1 MDVKDNCVVSPGKA
15 GEKPN
20 SKTNKILTK
29 VVHHK
34 SKIHT
39 HQVSNCSTGQKME
52 QPADLSVQHVAAKRN
67 HSSQNLP
74 TSPHK
79 KKMKKLNDEDQ
90 DEHIF
95 ERKRAEHHYILEQRS
110 ALKEFIAYENPDLR
124 YNDIPSS
131 PFARNSKIADNF
143 RLISYQQAPVKN
155 LVVCKECNHVLV
167 RYPTSTTNL
176 LQHLK
181 RHSSR
186 EKGAKDGKSSTD
198 YTTRKAEV
206 RQLHTAKG
214 DMISAELENI
224 KAAEAERFEEVS
236 ASIEANLS
244 IELPENLS
252 CPQAKEEKDAANQ
265 EPTCALVGDNEE
277 HVDY

>member
-20 SKTNKILTK
+20 SKTNKLLTK

-52 QPADLSVQHVAAKRN
+52 QPADPSVQHVAAKRN
-67 HSSQNLP
+67 HPSQNLP

-90 DEHIF
+90 DEDIF
-95 ERKRAEHHYILEQRS
+95 ERKRAEHHYTLEQRS

-124 YNDIPSS
+124 YHDIPSS
-131 PFARNSKIADNF
+131 PFARNIKIAENF

-155 LVVCKECNHVLV
+155 LVVCKDCKHVLV

-186 EKGAKDGKSSTD
+186 EKGAKDGKRSAD
-198 YTTRKAEV
+198 YTINKAEIMPH
-206 RQLHTAKG
+206 HTEKG
-214 DMISAELENI
+214 DMISAEQENI
-224 KAAEAERFEEVS
+224 KAAEAEKLEDVS
-236 ASIEANLS
+236 ASIKANLS
-244 IELPENLS
+244 VALLANLS
-252 CPQAKEEKDAANQ
+252 CPQGKDEKDAPKQ
-265 EPTCALVGDNEE
+265 EPTCALVGDNEKLLE
-277 HVDY
+277 